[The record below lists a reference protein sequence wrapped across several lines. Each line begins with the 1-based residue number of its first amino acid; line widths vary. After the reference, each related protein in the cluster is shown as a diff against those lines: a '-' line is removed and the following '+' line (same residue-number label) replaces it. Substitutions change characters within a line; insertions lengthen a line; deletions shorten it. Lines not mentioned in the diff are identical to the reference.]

1 MKTQG
6 EVTPTEARQATNANP
21 SNGVG
26 DVWIA
31 FLMPYGGS
39 WPRSGLD

>member
-1 MKTQG
+1 MKNQG
-6 EVTPTEARQATNANP
+6 EVTPTEARQATMPTP

-26 DVWIA
+26 FVWIA